1 MSFPSL
7 LLDQLGAHGL
17 PMQYA
22 SNLGKLFTG
31 DIITLG
37 LRLAL
42 IGLLAALVRSRV
54 VHYKHMAERG
64 KSIEVSITA
73 LLMTELSSRQPMC
86 RGAPSP
92 GSLRTWPTVPKPK
105 GSSGT
110 TESLPMKSWRTELQ
124 RSRTPRTESSSRV
137 HGHKAA
143 YALLSY
149 PTSVSLGQTPALGGV

>member
-1 MSFPSL
+1 MSLPSL
-7 LLDQLGAHGL
+7 LVDQLGGHGL

-42 IGLLAALVRSRV
+42 IGLLAALVRSRAA
-54 VHYKHMAERG
+54 HYKHMAERG
-64 KSIEVSITA
+64 ESNEVSITA
-73 LLMTELSSRQPMC
+73 LLMKQLSSRQPMC
-86 RGAPSP
+86 RGPPWP
-92 GSLRTWPTVPKPK
+92 GSLRTWLTVPKPK

-110 TESLPMKSWRTELQ
+110 TESLPMKSWKTELQ
-124 RSRTPRTESSSRV
+124 RSRMPRTGSSSKV

-143 YALLSY
+143 YALLFF
-149 PTSVSLGQTPALGGV
+149 PTLVSLG